1 MLIWLNKMKNLL
13 GVALLFISLVC
24 NADIFINI
32 SATMVEPVCNIRSEN
47 GSAPLKIGFDTL
59 TISSLTK
66 SPVVKDFSLYI
77 SDCNFNNT
85 LAIVLNPKGG
95 STLLYKGKNIL
106 ATSTDG
112 LGIDINEVTGGT
124 IRSLET
130 SKKHK
135 INPERINS
143 TLYRVDLQAQLVNTV
158 PINKLKLGKFNS
170 IVTISVTY
178 N

>member
-1 MLIWLNKMKNLL
+1 M
-13 GVALLFISLVC
+13 
-24 NADIFINI
+24 
-32 SATMVEPVCNIRSEN
+32 
-47 GSAPLKIGFDTL
+47 
-59 TISSLTK
+59 
-66 SPVVKDFSLYI
+66 
-77 SDCNFNNT
+77 
-85 LAIVLNPKGG
+85 
-95 STLLYKGKNIL
+95 
-106 ATSTDG
+106 
-112 LGIDINEVTGGT
+112 TGGT

-158 PINKLKLGKFNS
+158 PINQLKLGTFNS